1 VNLEPLVGAILG
13 VSLLQRSV
21 GKNGT
26 RRRCA
31 DYRRSR
37 LFQLQACEK
46 RFFLSQCA
54 YQSSWVDQRL
64 HDRHCDFQPRVQ
76 ALWADASGVE
86 LLKEPASPNC
96 DDQKFHQPAR
106 RQGRHKH
113 AMQLH
118 ERRIGEY

>member
-1 VNLEPLVGAILG
+1 MSRLIRGLMRLATGFEWYRAFPSQAGIFVNLEPLVGAILG

-86 LLKEPASPNC
+86 L
-96 DDQKFHQPAR
+96 
-106 RQGRHKH
+106 
-113 AMQLH
+113 
-118 ERRIGEY
+118 